1 MTTIESETRIREA
14 VRRSYASRT
23 SGSAGEC
30 GCSVGSNKV
39 GAISEAESLRAGCG
53 HPVTS
58 TTVNEEEI
66 VLDLGSG
73 AGADVFQAAK
83 LVGPSGRVI
92 GVDATPEMIWK
103 ARDIATKNNVGNV
116 EFRLGEIEHLPV
128 ESGSVDIA
136 VSNCVLNLLPDKLVG
151 FQEIFRVL
159 KRGGRIRVSDLVT
172 SDPVP
177 TSQVHPEAWASCVE
191 GAIPK
196 KDYSQLL
203 TQAGF
208 RDVQLVGEEDC
219 SGCSEQ
225 NPQLRSIQI
234 SAVKPLSEA
243 NSRSPSAPA

>member
-14 VRRSYASRT
+14 VRRSYASRA
-23 SGSAGEC
+23 SGSAGKC
-30 GCSVGSNKV
+30 GCSFGSNKV

-53 HPVTS
+53 HPVSS
-58 TTVNEEEI
+58 TTVNEGEI

-103 ARDIATKNNVGNV
+103 ARDIATKDNVGNV

-172 SDPVP
+172 SHPVP
-177 TSQVHPEAWASCVE
+177 TSQVRPEAWASCIE